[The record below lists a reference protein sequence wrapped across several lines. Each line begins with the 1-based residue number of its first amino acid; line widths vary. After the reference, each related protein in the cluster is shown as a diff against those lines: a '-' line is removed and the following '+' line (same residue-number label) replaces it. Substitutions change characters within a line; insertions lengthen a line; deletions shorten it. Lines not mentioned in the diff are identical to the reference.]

1 VTPELEIVPLRSSP
15 ETIAALA
22 DLLIETVAHG
32 GSVSFMHP
40 LERDV
45 AEAFWRQSLAI
56 ADVGGRVILGAMVGR
71 ELIGTVT
78 LHLDC
83 PPNQPH
89 RGEIAKMMTRVSQR
103 RRGIARAL
111 MIEAERI
118 AVERGRTLLTLDT
131 GEEDG
136 ASSLYEKLGFL
147 RAGVIPDYAF
157 KPHGGLQ
164 GTIYYWKRIALPS
177 GTTSTHT

>member
-1 VTPELEIVPLRSSP
+1 
-15 ETIAALA
+15 
-22 DLLIETVAHG
+22 
-32 GSVSFMHP
+32 
-40 LERDV
+40 
-45 AEAFWRQSLAI
+45 
-56 ADVGGRVILGAMVGR
+56 
-71 ELIGTVT
+71 
-78 LHLDC
+78 
-83 PPNQPH
+83 
-89 RGEIAKMMTRVSQR
+89 
-103 RRGIARAL
+103 